1 MTGFSHEDAYTRD
14 GNTIKTIGIYNKP
27 DDFPGGYIARLF
39 NGIEPTDKAVTGE
52 TLESVREKVPEG
64 YIRIPRDKRDVGSL
78 VESWIY

>member
-1 MTGFSHEDAYTRD
+1 MTGFSFDDAYTRD

-52 TLESVREKVPEG
+52 TLESVREKIPEG
-64 YIRIPRDKRDVGSL
+64 YMRIPRDKRDVGSL
-78 VESWIY
+78 VESWVY